1 MAHDLSRRSFLG
13 AAGTAVAAGAGAVTA
28 RASAEKPAE
37 ASPSGPIKILAV
49 CCSPRAGKSTAAAL
63 QVCLDAAKEVDPD
76 GIEIE
81 LIELAGMKING
92 NLAAGIELEP
102 GERDDFPP
110 LVPKLSDPNVG
121 GIIIGTPVYF
131 GNMTSLAKAFLERC
145 IVFRKDFAL
154 SGKVAGEVAVGG
166 ARNGGQELTIQSV
179 QAVLF
184 CHEMLLVGDGRPTG
198 HRGATVWNSKE
209 FEGDVTKDEFGMST
223 TKNLG
228 RRVAEVARCM
238 AAAKR

>member
-1 MAHDLSRRSFLG
+1 MSSNLTRRGFLG
-13 AAGTAVAAGAGAVTA
+13 VAGAAAAAGTVVGV
-28 RASAEKPAE
+28 ASAEEPAA
-37 ASPSGPIKILAV
+37 ASQSGPIKIIGV
-49 CCSPRAGKSTAAAL
+49 CCSPRARKSTAAAL

-92 NLAAGIELEP
+92 NLAAGVELEP

-110 LVPKLSDPNVG
+110 LVPKLSDPKVG
-121 GIIIGTPVYF
+121 GIILGTPVYF
-131 GNMTSLAKAFLERC
+131 GNMSSLAKAFLDRC
-145 IVFRKDFAL
+145 IVLRKNFAL
-154 SGKVAGEVAVGG
+154 SGKVAGVLAVGG

-228 RRVAEVARCM
+228 RRVAEVAQQV